1 MATQNHASFYTIYTR
16 LTSTYNYPVLASA
29 SPYPHEKDLSHHI
42 ANLQLHPAL
51 ECILHILNGD
61 LTSAHFLLRHMQ
73 SPPAWEGMYIHGILH
88 RIEGDYRNAEA
99 WYGDVC
105 DSECFKQC
113 WPEGVEAAKG
123 FIQDVERL
131 RKEKVGN
138 ESELARV
145 SKKEFD
151 ALVEWCKAQFG
162 TDRWEDGTKAWVEP
176 SEKIRE
182 MAAKQ
187 TMGGEGWRQF

>member
-1 MATQNHASFYTIYTR
+1 
-16 LTSTYNYPVLASA
+16 
-29 SPYPHEKDLSHHI
+29 SHQI
-42 ANLQLHPAL
+42 ANFQLHPAL

-99 WYGDVC
+99 WYGDVS
-105 DSECFKQC
+105 DSECFKKC
-113 WPEGVEAAKG
+113 WPEGVEAAKD
-123 FIQDVERL
+123 FIGNVERL
-131 RKEKVGN
+131 RKEKVG
-138 ESELARV
+138 SERDLAGL

-151 ALVEWCKAQFG
+151 ALVGWCKTQFTTG
-162 TDRWEDGTKAWVEP
+162 RWEDGTKAWVEP

-182 MAAKQ
+182 LAAKQ